1 MTNHSFTFHVAS
13 EGDTDDIL
21 NVETRAFGYSKEARL
36 VADLL
41 NDESAC
47 PTLSLL
53 ARHNGEAVGHIL
65 FTRATFKGEPDSPMM
80 HILAPLAVVP
90 EYQGVGVGGE
100 LIRHGIE
107 QLKAMGSQAVF
118 VLGHAAYYPGSGLSH
133 AREIKAIRRLIR
145 FPRRIK
151 PAGCCSRFRLS
162 RWDERARYS
171 APGR

>member
-21 NVETRAFGYSKEARL
+21 DVETRAFGYSKEARL

-80 HILAPLAVVP
+80 HILAPWRWCRNTRAWALA
-90 EYQGVGVGGE
+90 E
-100 LIRHGIE
+100 
-107 QLKAMGSQAVF
+107 
-118 VLGHAAYYPGSGLSH
+118 GLSGT
-133 AREIKAIRRLIR
+133 A
-145 FPRRIK
+145 
-151 PAGCCSRFRLS
+151 LS
-162 RWDERARYS
+162 S
-171 APGR
+171 

>member
-1 MTNHSFTFHVAS
+1 MTNHSFTIHVAS

-21 NVETRAFGYSKEARL
+21 DVETRAFGYSKEARL

-90 EYQGVGVGGE
+90 EYQGKPGG
-100 LIRHGIE
+100 IC
-107 QLKAMGSQAVF
+107 
-118 VLGHAAYYPGSGLSH
+118 SGP
-133 AREIKAIRRLIR
+133 RRLL
-145 FPRRIK
+145 PQ
-151 PAGCCSRFRLS
+151 
-162 RWDERARYS
+162 ARV
-171 APGR
+171 